1 MPGGVRRHDGREP
14 TLGGGERFTE
24 LELGEILRRPAER
37 QEGLTP
43 ESDGRFSLAEI
54 QQIAAE
60 VGIAPAHVAA
70 AAVEVTHRSPP
81 PQPSALGAP
90 TSFRFERWLDG
101 EIPRSAIGE
110 LFDIARREIG
120 LQGQVSEALDTVEW
134 RARSQ
139 LAASI
144 VSVATRGGRTRISVY
159 LAPTDAAALVGVWT
173 SLGGAGA
180 AVGIGLALGTTAA
193 VAGPLAIAATV
204 AVSLG
209 WAGVGSWVAMR
220 GIWRRL
226 ARRWEERANGLGTQ
240 LVAAAQR
247 AIDAARTGTE

>member
-14 TLGGGERFTE
+14 TLGGGERFSE
-24 LELGEILRRPAER
+24 QQLGEILRRAAER
-37 QEGLTP
+37 QEGLAGEP
-43 ESDGRFSLAEI
+43 DGRFSLAEI

-60 VGIAPAHVAA
+60 VGISPAHVAA

-81 PQPSALGAP
+81 PPPSALGAP

-120 LQGQVSEALDTVEW
+120 MQGQVSEALDTVEW
-134 RARSQ
+134 RARAPLS
-139 LAASI
+139 ASV
-144 VSVATRGGRTRISVY
+144 VSVATRSGRTQISVY
-159 LAPTDAAALVGVWT
+159 LAPTDAAALVGLTT
-173 SLGGAGA
+173 SLGGVGA
-180 AVGIGLALGTTAA
+180 AVGIGVALGTTAA
-193 VAGPLAIAATV
+193 VAGPLAIGAAV

-209 WAGVGSWVAMR
+209 WAGAGSWVAMR

-226 ARRWEERANGLGTQ
+226 ARKWDERATDLGAQ

-247 AIDAARTGTE
+247 AIDAARSDSE

>member
-14 TLGGGERFTE
+14 TLGAGERFTE
-24 LELGEILRRPAER
+24 QQLGEILRRAADR
-37 QEGLTP
+37 QEGLATEP
-43 ESDGRFSLAEI
+43 DGRFSLAEI

-70 AAVEVTHRSPP
+70 AAVEVRHRSPA

-90 TSFRFERWLDG
+90 TSFRFEYWLDG

-110 LFDIARREIG
+110 LFDIARQEIG
-120 LQGQVSEALDTVEW
+120 LQGQVSEALDTAEW
-134 RARSQ
+134 RARSN
-139 LAASI
+139 LAASV
-144 VSVATRGGRTRISVY
+144 VSVARRGGRTQISVY
-159 LAPTDAAALVGVWT
+159 LAPTDVAAIVGVTTSVGGVGAAL
-173 SLGGAGA
+173 
-180 AVGIGLALGTTAA
+180 GIGLALGTTAA

-209 WAGVGSWVAMR
+209 WAGAGTWVAMR
-220 GIWRRL
+220 GIWRRV
-226 ARRWEERANGLGTQ
+226 ARRWERRTNALGTQ

>member
-24 LELGEILRRPAER
+24 QQLGEILRRAAER
-37 QEGLTP
+37 QEGLTTEP
-43 ESDGRFSLAEI
+43 DGRFSLAEI

-60 VGIAPAHVAA
+60 VGISPAHVAA
-70 AAVEVTHRSPP
+70 AAVEVTHSSPP
-81 PQPSALGAP
+81 PPPSALGAP

-101 EIPRSAIGE
+101 EVPRSAIGA
-110 LFDIARREIG
+110 LFDIARRQIG

-134 RARSQ
+134 RARSN
-139 LAASI
+139 LAASV
-144 VSVATRGGRTRISVY
+144 VSVATRSGRTQISVY
-159 LAPTDAAALVGVWT
+159 LAPTDAAALVGVTT
-173 SLGGAGA
+173 SFGGVGA
-180 AVGIGLALGTTAA
+180 AVGLGLALGTTAA
-193 VAGPLAIAATV
+193 VAGPLAIGAAI

-209 WAGVGSWVAMR
+209 WAGAGTWVAMR

-226 ARRWEERANGLGTQ
+226 ARRWDERATALGTQ

-247 AIDAARTGTE
+247 AIDAARTDTE

>member
-1 MPGGVRRHDGREP
+1 
-14 TLGGGERFTE
+14 
-24 LELGEILRRPAER
+24 
-37 QEGLTP
+37 
-43 ESDGRFSLAEI
+43 
-54 QQIAAE
+54 
-60 VGIAPAHVAA
+60 VAA
-70 AAVEVTHRSPP
+70 AAVEVTHASAPP
-81 PQPSALGAP
+81 PPSALGAP
-90 TSFRFERWLDG
+90 TAFRFERWLDG

-120 LQGQVSEALDTVEW
+120 LQGQVTEALDTVEW

-139 LAASI
+139 LSGSV
-144 VSVATRGGRTRISVY
+144 VSVATRNGRTQISVY

-173 SLGGAGA
+173 SVGGVGA
-180 AVGIGLALGTTAA
+180 AVGIGLALDTTAA

-209 WAGVGSWVAMR
+209 WAGAGSWVAMR

-226 ARRWEERANGLGTQ
+226 ARRWEERASVLGTQ

-247 AIDAARTGTE
+247 AIDAARTDTE

>member
-1 MPGGVRRHDGREP
+1 MPGGVRRYDGREP

-24 LELGEILRRPAER
+24 LELGEILRRAAER
-37 QEGLTP
+37 QEGLTT

-134 RARSQ
+134 RARSN
-139 LAASI
+139 LAASV
-144 VSVATRGGRTRISVY
+144 VSVATRSGRTKISVY
-159 LAPTDAAALVGVWT
+159 LAPTDVAALVGLGT
-173 SLGGAGA
+173 SFGGLGA
-180 AVGIGLALGTTAA
+180 AVGIDSLSAPRPRSR
-193 VAGPLAIAATV
+193 VRWRSPPPL
-204 AVSLG
+204 LCR
-209 WAGVGSWVAMR
+209 WAGQASARGWQCAGSGDASRAVGR
-220 GIWRRL
+220 N
-226 ARRWEERANGLGTQ
+226 ARRLGTQ